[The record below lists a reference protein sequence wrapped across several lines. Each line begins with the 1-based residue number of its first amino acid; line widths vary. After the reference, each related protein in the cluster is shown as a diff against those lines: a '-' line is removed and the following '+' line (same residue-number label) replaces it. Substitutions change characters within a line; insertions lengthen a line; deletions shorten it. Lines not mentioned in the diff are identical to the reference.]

1 MKKVS
6 PYSHA
11 NLRLS
16 LKFTSSNHC
25 LNLETQQEAPRQCP
39 PDEDLSR
46 AREQPSNQR
55 LLSTLSTLPNPHLTA
70 TLRVTA
76 CPVGSTAQGA
86 SGSRHE
92 RMKHEHKSTQ
102 ESCSSDNHPK
112 SAFSG
117 NYRAKNGSTLKIPSF
132 LPRKLRRWFNN
143 SQRLRCITFRG
154 V

>member
-55 LLSTLSTLPNPHLTA
+55 LLSTLSTLPNPA
-70 TLRVTA
+70 PDSDPQSDSV
-76 CPVGSTAQGA
+76 PGG
-86 SGSRHE
+86 
-92 RMKHEHKSTQ
+92 EH
-102 ESCSSDNHPK
+102 
-112 SAFSG
+112 SA
-117 NYRAKNGSTLKIPSF
+117 
-132 LPRKLRRWFNN
+132 
-143 SQRLRCITFRG
+143 RG
-154 V
+154 KWLSP